1 MKKILINIITL
12 LLFQPLAAQLPDT
25 YEKAYD
31 FLNKMLENEIPPDF
45 TNAVFAT
52 ENAYYDG
59 ALNTDELNEEL
70 DILLRLTK
78 MISSSSL
85 IDYNG
90 TDKDNVIMHSSL
102 FKILTDSIAISLDS
116 THIMVHLPYTYD
128 FDDVWGETEW
138 SQMFVSKLLASGTGN
153 CHSLPYLYKILSDEL
168 GIPCYLAYA
177 PNHIYIKLFSEMTG
191 WYNTELTSATF
202 PVDAWIM
209 ASGYINTEAICN
221 NLYMDT
227 VNTRQAIANCLVDLA
242 HGYRHKYGNQ
252 NPDFIIKC
260 CNTALKYHKT
270 NANAIL
276 TKAEAGKSYIQSLM
290 KEKQVRKAED
300 LFEDVSIK
308 KIYMEIEK
316 TYADLYRLGY
326 RRIPEK
332 MYMEWIGSLK
342 NEPNKYPAGQ

>member
-1 MKKILINIITL
+1 
-12 LLFQPLAAQLPDT
+12 
-25 YEKAYD
+25 
-31 FLNKMLENEIPPDF
+31 
-45 TNAVFAT
+45 
-52 ENAYYDG
+52 
-59 ALNTDELNEEL
+59 
-70 DILLRLTK
+70 
-78 MISSSSL
+78 
-85 IDYNG
+85 
-90 TDKDNVIMHSSL
+90 
-102 FKILTDSIAISLDS
+102 
-116 THIMVHLPYTYD
+116 
-128 FDDVWGETEW
+128 
-138 SQMFVSKLLASGTGN
+138 
-153 CHSLPYLYKILSDEL
+153 
-168 GIPCYLAYA
+168 
-177 PNHIYIKLFSEMTG
+177 MTG

-308 KIYMEIEK
+308 KMYLEIEK

-332 MYMEWIGSLK
+332 MYMEWIGSLR